1 MTEANTPLYSLR
13 EGRWFKLICGASFQH
28 LPAIRSLVLVYAW
41 AGADCVD
48 VAADPA
54 VIAAARSALQAAAQL
69 KAALPAALPA
79 SASPAPTPVDAATA
93 ATSGTILE
101 SQGLPWLMVS
111 LNDGEDPHFRKAFFD
126 PHHCP
131 SDCDRPCERICP
143 THAIYAP
150 LVPTSEPA
158 AGVSEALCYG
168 CGRCVPVCP
177 YDRITT
183 ASRQATPDRLIPGL
197 IAAGIDAIEI
207 HTQIGREVAF
217 RQLWAAIAP
226 HLSHLKLIAVSCHDD
241 HLDPANYVNYLRSL
255 TAILTPDL
263 AQHPACALVW
273 QTDGRP
279 MSGDLGAG
287 ATRAAIAL
295 GQRVAAAGLPGFVQL
310 AGGTNDRTV
319 PKLRSMGLIP
329 SIAGVAY
336 GGAARSRLQP
346 LLDQLALREAIA
358 GRVLPIESQP
368 DLWTAAVVTARSLIA
383 PLKDSGAEFLNSA
396 PGTASGDLS
405 PLSTTAPRPP

>member
-54 VIAAARSALQAAAQL
+54 VIAAARSAL
-69 KAALPAALPA
+69 
-79 SASPAPTPVDAATA
+79 DAATRLSSTLPPSPFPA
-93 ATSGTILE
+93 VAPWGVPTASARGVI
-101 SQGLPWLMVS
+101 GVPWLMVS

-131 SDCDRPCERICP
+131 SDCDRPCERVCP
-143 THAIYAP
+143 THAIHVP
-150 LVPTSEPA
+150 LVPQA
-158 AGVSEALCYG
+158 AQTTGVSEALCYG

-177 YDRITT
+177 YDLIATT
-183 ASRQATPDRLIPGL
+183 ARQATPDRLIPEL
-197 IAAGIDAIEI
+197 IAAKIDAIEI
-207 HTQIGREVAF
+207 HTQIGRERAF
-217 RQLWAAIAP
+217 QRLWGAITP
-226 HLSHLKLIAVSCHDD
+226 YLGDLKGVAVSCHDD
-241 HLDPANYVNYLRSL
+241 RPNPTDYLDYLRL
-255 TAILTPDL
+255 LAGVLAPDL
-263 AQHPACALVW
+263 ARHPDCALVW

-279 MSGDLGAG
+279 MSGDLGTG
-287 ATRAAIAL
+287 TTRAAIAL

-310 AGGTNDRTV
+310 AGGTNAHTV
-319 PKLRSMGLIP
+319 PKLQRMGLIP
-329 SIAGVAY
+329 TLAGVAY

-358 GRVLPIESQP
+358 GTILPIESQP
-368 DLWTAAVVTARSLIA
+368 DLWAAAVAAARSLVA
-383 PLKDSGAEFLNSA
+383 PLKTSRAALGMESKEDAALAA
-396 PGTASGDLS
+396 P
-405 PLSTTAPRPP
+405 APRPP